1 MDQKEEDKAT
11 LTAIMERFTNWRYPR
26 AIEIKSRLEQG
37 EVLNDPDMQFLG
49 RVFEAA
55 QDVMPIIKRNPEYQ
69 EIASKAVA
77 LIHDI
82 TTLALENEQLKDF
95 RKG

>member
-1 MDQKEEDKAT
+1 MDQKEEDRAT

-26 AIEIKSRLEQG
+26 ALEIKGRVEQG
-37 EVLNDPDMQFLG
+37 EMLSDADMQFLS

-55 QDVMPIIKRNPEYQ
+55 QEVMPIIERNPEYQ
-69 EIASKAVA
+69 EIASKALA

-95 RKG
+95 PKN